1 MPESAK
7 QREELRLKNSTPN
20 ALKRTEFLPVVLIG
34 EGIAVGAVSGV
45 VVLLYRVAL
54 KYADEWLAEILN
66 FMKRSP
72 VTIVLWFLILLLLAL
87 IVGRLLRWEPLISGS
102 GIPQLEGEMVGKLR
116 QCWWRVI
123 AAKFAGGFLSLMA
136 GLSLGREGPS
146 IQLGAMAGKGVSRLT
161 KRGIT
166 EEKFLLTCGASAG
179 LSAAFHA
186 PLAGVMFSLEELHKS
201 FSVSLLVSAM
211 CSSVTADFISAQ
223 FLGFEPVF
231 RFQLSQELPV
241 QYYWALLLLGLILG
255 LLGVFYNKT
264 TLKVQQIFQSIPH
277 LNETTRLFIPFLM
290 AGVIGFTLPE
300 LLGSGHDLVM
310 DLADGQRALG
320 VLVALLALKFLF
332 SLCSFGSGAP
342 GGIFFPLLVLGSMI
356 GTIFATA
363 GVQYFGMSPE
373 YISNFIILAM
383 AGYFTAIVRA
393 PMTGI
398 ILIFEMTVSLSQ
410 MLSLAIVSIVAYV
423 VATLLKSEPIY
434 ESLLNSLLKRRGVEE
449 PPAGAERVLME
460 FVIRHG
466 SRAADNKIKE
476 IEWPKDSLI
485 VALQRGER
493 EVLPNGDTYLLPS
506 DTLVVMTPARCE
518 GKVYDEMVQLCY
530 HKAETKPQKE
540 WWERKKKN
548 TAGGGHK

>member
-342 GGIFFPLLVLGSMI
+342 GGIFFLLLVLGSMI

-398 ILIFEMTVSLSQ
+398 IF
-410 MLSLAIVSIVAYV
+410 
-423 VATLLKSEPIY
+423 
-434 ESLLNSLLKRRGVEE
+434 N
-449 PPAGAERVLME
+449 
-460 FVIRHG
+460 F
-466 SRAADNKIKE
+466 
-476 IEWPKDSLI
+476 
-485 VALQRGER
+485 
-493 EVLPNGDTYLLPS
+493 
-506 DTLVVMTPARCE
+506 
-518 GKVYDEMVQLCY
+518 
-530 HKAETKPQKE
+530 
-540 WWERKKKN
+540 
-548 TAGGGHK
+548 

>member
-264 TLKVQQIFQSIPH
+264 TLKVQQYLSVH
-277 LNETTRLFIPFLM
+277 
-290 AGVIGFTLPE
+290 
-300 LLGSGHDLVM
+300 S
-310 DLADGQRALG
+310 
-320 VLVALLALKFLF
+320 
-332 SLCSFGSGAP
+332 
-342 GGIFFPLLVLGSMI
+342 PL
-356 GTIFATA
+356 
-363 GVQYFGMSPE
+363 E
-373 YISNFIILAM
+373 
-383 AGYFTAIVRA
+383 
-393 PMTGI
+393 
-398 ILIFEMTVSLSQ
+398 
-410 MLSLAIVSIVAYV
+410 
-423 VATLLKSEPIY
+423 
-434 ESLLNSLLKRRGVEE
+434 
-449 PPAGAERVLME
+449 
-460 FVIRHG
+460 
-466 SRAADNKIKE
+466 
-476 IEWPKDSLI
+476 
-485 VALQRGER
+485 
-493 EVLPNGDTYLLPS
+493 
-506 DTLVVMTPARCE
+506 
-518 GKVYDEMVQLCY
+518 
-530 HKAETKPQKE
+530 
-540 WWERKKKN
+540 
-548 TAGGGHK
+548 